1 MLIFNCTEAASK
13 FFSRVHKGKKITP
26 VEAPPE
32 NEPTDDLPSEQWL
45 VHAVTLQREHVLF
58 VMHFGTRY
66 CMVFSGTNKADLQGF
81 IQKFMLRWI
90 DGVMQ
95 HAARTGVLEQ
105 IDFTSTFERL
115 QAGESQ
121 YHFYRRG
128 DRSVQGH
135 LNEIVWM
142 FTDQTMEMGL
152 PADEIA
158 ANQCDRRLNGMLKC
172 LKGQKDYIVPNE
184 EMLMHWFKH
193 YCGVSDADV
202 ASARGRYK
210 ALMRES
216 AAFE

>member
-32 NEPTDDLPSEQWL
+32 NNPTDDLPSEQWL
-45 VHAVTLQREHVLF
+45 VHAVTLQRKHVLF
-58 VMHFGTRY
+58 VLHFETRY
-66 CMVFSGTNKADLQGF
+66 CMVFSAADKADLQGF
-81 IQKFMLRWI
+81 IHKFMRRWI

-142 FTDQTMEMGL
+142 FTEQTMEMGL

-158 ANQCDRRLNGMLKC
+158 ANQCDRWLNGMLKG

-193 YCGVSDADV
+193 YCGVSDTDV